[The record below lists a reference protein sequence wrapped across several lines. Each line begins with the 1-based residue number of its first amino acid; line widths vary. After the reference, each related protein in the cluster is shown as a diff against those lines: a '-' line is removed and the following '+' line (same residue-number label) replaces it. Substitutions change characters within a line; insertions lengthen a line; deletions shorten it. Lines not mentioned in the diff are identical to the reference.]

1 MSSEDEKLLN
11 DVSESEATGFLDIYI
26 RFNEDL
32 EKDYCFQIKSSTT
45 FEDLFKIFDTLPI
58 ALRPNI
64 FHNTK
69 PIGFKI
75 STSPGYLT
83 EDGYFL
89 FDYEAGKMS
98 KTVKDLSSKVSDHV
112 WPGQLLLPIWESNDF
127 GYYAFVSLLLVWL
140 YTDLPDF
147 ISPTPGICLTNYAS
161 KVLSRLALAFGHVKL
176 SHALIDD
183 INEPVS
189 ITAQI
194 IFFVFHTL
202 KCLIIF
208 GVLYTGMFNPIKF
221 FRFGSSGVKLNITK
235 EELIE
240 LGWTGSR
247 KATPD
252 DYKEY
257 YRDYKIKEFGGMVPA
272 HQSGLFDTLKNLGC
286 YLGYGEG
293 FNTPLDN
300 KQTVQ
305 ELLKTEPFKLT
316 LNYEYIAQLG
326 LSFAAVI
333 DGKLDAEVNE
343 FVKQY
348 RRYGLLHGN
357 KIAKE
362 VLSKRKQLGD
372 AKL

>member
-1 MSSEDEKLLN
+1 MSTEDEKLMN

-26 RFNEDL
+26 RFNDDL
-32 EKDYCFQIKSSTT
+32 EKDYCFQIKSSTK
-45 FEDLFKIFDTLPI
+45 FEDLFHIFDTLPI
-58 ALRPNI
+58 ALRPSI
-64 FHNTK
+64 FYNTK

-98 KTVKDLSSKVSDHV
+98 KPVRDMSAKVSDHV
-112 WPGQLLLPIWESNDF
+112 WPGQLLLPVWQSNDF
-127 GYYAFVSLLLVWL
+127 GLYSFVSFLLVWL

-147 ISPTPGICLTNYAS
+147 ISPTPGICMTNYVS
-161 KVLSRLALAFGHVKL
+161 KTLSRVALAFGNAKIAK
-176 SHALIDD
+176 ALVDD
-183 INEPVS
+183 ILEPVG
-189 ITAQI
+189 ITPQVLFF
-194 IFFVFHTL
+194 IFHCIKVL
-202 KCLIIF
+202 VIF
-208 GVLYTGMFNPIKF
+208 GVLYFGVFNPIKL
-221 FRFGSSGVKLNITK
+221 FRFGSKGIKLNITK
-235 EELIE
+235 EELVE

-286 YLGYGEG
+286 YLGHGEG
-293 FNTPLDN
+293 FNTPTD
-300 KQTVQ
+300 Q
-305 ELLKTEPFKLT
+305 KTTFKEMMKSEPFKLT
-316 LNYEYIAQLG
+316 MNYEYVAQMG
-326 LSFAAVI
+326 LSFAKFMEN
-333 DGKLDAEVNE
+333 KLDAEVNE

-357 KIAKE
+357 DILTEA
-362 VLSKRKQLGD
+362 VTKRKQEGD
-372 AKL
+372 SKL